1 MFQGPNLIEM
11 AYLAK
16 FIDNF
21 TYDGIEVK
29 ELGNLHL
36 TRKEIDT
43 KNIVMLENDTIKFR
57 KIGHFKVSFKVNAY
71 VKKNDTNFDSN
82 QDFVALGFKTQDSN
96 NLYWSKCIYI

>member
-16 FIDNF
+16 FFDNF
-21 TYDGIEVK
+21 TNDGIEVK
-29 ELGNLHL
+29 ELENLPL

-57 KIGHFKVSFKVNAY
+57 KNRHFKVTFKVNAY
-71 VKKNDTNFDSN
+71 IKKMT
-82 QDFVALGFKTQDSN
+82 LILILIKI
-96 NLYWSKCIYI
+96 LWL

>member
-1 MFQGPNLIEM
+1 M

-82 QDFVALGFKTQDSN
+82 QDFVALGFKPQDSN

>member
-1 MFQGPNLIEM
+1 M

-21 TYDGIEVK
+21 TNDGIKVK
-29 ELGNLHL
+29 ELGNLPL
-36 TRKEIDT
+36 TRKEIDN

-71 VKKNDTNFDSN
+71 
-82 QDFVALGFKTQDSN
+82 
-96 NLYWSKCIYI
+96 I

>member
-21 TYDGIEVK
+21 TNDGIEVK
-29 ELGNLHL
+29 ELENLPL

-57 KIGHFKVSFKVNAY
+57 NLDILKCHLKLMHILKKMALILILIKI
-71 VKKNDTNFDSN
+71 
-82 QDFVALGFKTQDSN
+82 LW
-96 NLYWSKCIYI
+96 L